1 MGGKLE
7 VQGAIFSKNFR
18 HNLIGTWTLGHAGI
32 STLMHEGKVYLI
44 DEKSV
49 GQLPERWKIRA
60 CEGVDRETGLPFIT
74 MKRVKPLWANTA
86 QSVEAPKQRDNDRA
100 VIINANRNSTTSLSY

>member
-1 MGGKLE
+1 LSGKLE

-18 HNLIGTWTLGHAGI
+18 HNLIGTSTLGHAGI

-49 GQLPERWKIRA
+49 KQLPNIGR
-60 CEGVDRETGLPFIT
+60 
-74 MKRVKPLWANTA
+74 
-86 QSVEAPKQRDNDRA
+86 SVPAKGWIARQAFP
-100 VIINANRNSTTSLSY
+100 SSP